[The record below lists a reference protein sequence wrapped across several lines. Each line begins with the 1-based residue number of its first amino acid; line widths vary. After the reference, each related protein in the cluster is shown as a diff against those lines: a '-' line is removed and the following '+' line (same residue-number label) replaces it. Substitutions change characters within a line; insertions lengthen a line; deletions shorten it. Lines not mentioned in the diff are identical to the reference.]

1 MEQYKIKDL
10 ERQARRAEKAALV
23 RDERLDDHVTQLQRV
38 IRETQDR
45 VADLEELVKRM
56 RREHAKIMRAMDVI
70 SRKQS

>member
-1 MEQYKIKDL
+1 MEQYKVKDL
-10 ERQARRAEKAALV
+10 ERQARRAEKAALA

-56 RREHAKIMRAMDVI
+56 RREHAKIMRAMDALA
-70 SRKQS
+70 RKKS